1 MKEKNI
7 KLLEKLISG
16 GMFLLG
22 FSSCAHKAT
31 ELNRMD
37 KGIRVLYG
45 IPTATYKVSGK
56 VVDESGKPVAGIGV
70 YPRLNVD
77 GQNVLDLGEG
87 AVTDSKGRFEIEEKS
102 SAFGK
107 EQMYVVFRDTDGAE
121 GGGEFSADS
130 VDVELKH
137 KADGKEGPLDKG
149 TYTAKVVK
157 YVMKKK

>member
-121 GGGEFSADS
+121 GRGEFASDS
-130 VDVELKH
+130 VDVELKR
-137 KADGKEGPLDKG
+137 KAEGKDGTLDKG
-149 TYTAKVVK
+149 IYTAKVGK
-157 YVMKKK
+157 HVMKKK

>member
-77 GQNVLDLGEG
+77 GDRQQGTL
-87 AVTDSKGRFEIEEKS
+87 
-102 SAFGK
+102 
-107 EQMYVVFRDTDGAE
+107 RD
-121 GGGEFSADS
+121 
-130 VDVELKH
+130 
-137 KADGKEGPLDKG
+137 
-149 TYTAKVVK
+149 
-157 YVMKKK
+157 